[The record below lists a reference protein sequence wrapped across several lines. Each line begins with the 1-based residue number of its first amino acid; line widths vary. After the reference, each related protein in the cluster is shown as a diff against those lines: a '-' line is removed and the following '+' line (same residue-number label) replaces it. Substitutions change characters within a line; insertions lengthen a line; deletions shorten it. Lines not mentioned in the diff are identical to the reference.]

1 MQICVHKNVLGANA
15 HLIQDSEQKG
25 FTWLDKIPDEA
36 WVFGGTDQS
45 RDLGAACELLGYPL
59 KFPSPAHVKIYQD
72 LGAKGPIP
80 WHKCMPRGQFQ
91 RCISDLLGDLSGL
104 LEVFHDTN
112 YMRVFE
118 RSREVILGLS
128 QAQIDKG
135 KLGAYLKQDSSSSLR
150 SFLAPKGAELLN
162 PPRYKQANTGR
173 LSVISG
179 PQILTL
185 KRGYRDVITS
195 RFNKGKIVQLDY
207 VSLEPRVAL
216 SILGRNA
223 PKDIYSEIQDK
234 LSLKASRTHLKTAV
248 MGALFG
254 ISARRLQSVIGS
266 DLDAADVLSKI
277 KDYFGIN
284 SLARRLTRELHER
297 ELIMNFY
304 GRPVKV
310 DVSSPHI
317 LVSYYVQSTGVDVA
331 LQGFASI
338 LDHIKAR
345 QLKMK
350 PIYVLHDALF
360 VDVPEEEQE
369 CIDELCQVGSI
380 IPGFE
385 NEFFLRGEIV
395 CG

>member
-1 MQICVHKNVLGANA
+1 MQICVHKDVLGSDL
-15 HLIQDSEQKG
+15 HLVQDTEQQG
-25 FTWLDKIPDEA
+25 FTWLDEPPEGA
-36 WVFGGTDQS
+36 WVFGGGDQS
-45 RDLGAACELLGYPL
+45 RDLGAACELMGYPL
-59 KFPSPAHVKIYQD
+59 KFPSETHVRIYQQ
-72 LGAKGPIP
+72 LGAQGPIP
-80 WHKCMPRGQFQ
+80 WHRCMPKGQFQ

-104 LEVFHDTN
+104 LEIFHDTN

-128 QAQIDKG
+128 RAQVDRK
-135 KLGAYLKQDSSSSLR
+135 KLGGYLKQDSSSTLR
-150 SFLAPKGAELLN
+150 SFLPPKGAEMLD

-173 LSVISG
+173 LSVVSG
-179 PQILTL
+179 PQILTV
-185 KRGYRDVITS
+185 KRCYRDVITS
-195 RFNKGKIVQLDY
+195 RFDKGKIVQLDY

-216 SILGRNA
+216 SILGRQA
-223 PKDIYSEIQDK
+223 PKDIYSELQD
-234 LSLKASRTHLKTAV
+234 SLNLQANRAHLKTAV

-254 ISARRLQSVIGS
+254 ISARRLQSVIGVEM
-266 DLDAADVLSKI
+266 DASEVLSKI

-284 SLARRLTRELHER
+284 ILARRLTRELRER
-297 ELIMNFY
+297 DLIMNFY
-304 GRPVKV
+304 GRPVQV

-338 LDHIKAR
+338 LNHIR
-345 QLKMK
+345 ERELRMR

-360 VDVPEEEQE
+360 VDVPEEEQT
-369 CIDELCQVGSI
+369 CIEELCRVGSV

-385 NEFFLRGEIV
+385 NEFFLRGEVV